1 MSWLQDYVCRMLYQ
15 KTKRSLSPN
24 HDEGGVLEEAEGV
37 VDQVLVT
44 CALLLGVEERKNV
57 DGALMD
63 IKQGVNIEAEVDM
76 IDMSWKLWLSNH
88 FYHHPLHL
96 GQWLKLIYFAHK
108 FSSWCYKIFWRK
120 SRKSTFPPLLK
131 QQELAI
137 LEQINSVLIQFSLK

>member
-1 MSWLQDYVCRMLYQ
+1 MLYQ

-24 HDEGGVLEEAEGV
+24 HDEGRVLEEAEGV

-63 IKQGVNIEAEVDM
+63 IKQGVNIEAEVDT

-96 GQWLKLIYFAHK
+96 EQWLKLIYFAQK
-108 FSSWCYKIFWRK
+108 FRS
-120 SRKSTFPPLLK
+120 
-131 QQELAI
+131 
-137 LEQINSVLIQFSLK
+137 